1 MEISQIE
8 TYLKSADAQ
17 ERLKALVE
25 LRHYDPEIAIPL
37 LLGTIRDK
45 EFIVRSFVAMG
56 LGKKRSPEAFAALLE
71 LMQFDRDSNV
81 RSEAANSISYYGEVA
96 APHLVAAFHRDDHW
110 LLRRSIL
117 AGLADL
123 NCSGELLEVCLC
135 GLDGDDVTVQE
146 ACVDAMGLLAGTT
159 GQEAALEKLLSL
171 VKADWWR
178 IRVRVAKALSKY
190 NDPRAQEALTYLKQ
204 DDDHRVVAAVLESFI
219 T

>member
-1 MEISQIE
+1 
-8 TYLKSADAQ
+8 
-17 ERLKALVE
+17 
-25 LRHYDPEIAIPL
+25 
-37 LLGTIRDK
+37 
-45 EFIVRSFVAMG
+45 VAMG

-96 APHLVAAFHRDDHW
+96 VPHLVATFHRDDHW

-123 NCSGELLEVCLC
+123 NCWRELLEVCLY
-135 GLDGDDVTVQE
+135 GLDSDDVTVQE
-146 ACVDAMGLLAGTT
+146 ACVDALSLLAGTP

-178 IRVRVAKALSKY
+178 IRVRVARALSKY

-204 DDDHRVVAAVLESFI
+204 DDDSRVVGAVLESLI

>member
-8 TYLKSADAQ
+8 TYLKSSDSQ
-17 ERLKALVE
+17 ERLKAIVE
-25 LRHYDPEIAIPL
+25 LRNYDAETAIPL
-37 LLGTIRDK
+37 LLSVIRDK

-96 APHLVAAFHRDDHW
+96 APHLVATFHRDDHW

-123 NCSGELLEVCLC
+123 KCSEELLEVCLC
-135 GLDGDDVTVQE
+135 GLDGEDVTVQE
-146 ACVDAMGLLAGTT
+146 ACVDALGTLLGTPQ
-159 GQEAALEKLLSL
+159 QEAALEKLLSL
-171 VKADWWR
+171 IKADFWR
-178 IRVRVAKALSKY
+178 IRMRVARALSKY
-190 NDPRAQEALTYLKQ
+190 NDPRAQEALVLLKQ
-204 DDDHRVVAAVLESFI
+204 DSDSRVVGAVLESLI

>member
-8 TYLKSADAQ
+8 TYLKSSDSQ
-17 ERLKALVE
+17 ERLKAIVE
-25 LRHYDPEIAIPL
+25 LRNYDSEVAIPL
-37 LLGTIRDK
+37 LLSVIRDR

-96 APHLVAAFHRDDHW
+96 ASHLVAAFHRDDHW

-123 NCSGELLEVCLC
+123 NCLGELLEVSIC

-146 ACVDAMGLLAGTT
+146 ACVDALGLLAGTT
-159 GQEAALEKLLSL
+159 GQESALEKLLSL

-178 IRVRVAKALSKY
+178 IRARVAKALSKY
-190 NDPRAQEALTYLKQ
+190 NDPRAQAALTHLKQ
-204 DDDHRVVAAVLESFI
+204 DDDHRVVGAVLETFM